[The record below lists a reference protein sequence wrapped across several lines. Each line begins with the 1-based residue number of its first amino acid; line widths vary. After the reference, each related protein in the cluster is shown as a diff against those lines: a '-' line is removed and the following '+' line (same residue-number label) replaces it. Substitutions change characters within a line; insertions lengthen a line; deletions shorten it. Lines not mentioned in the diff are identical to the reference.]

1 MIFDAD
7 ELARAIFFFED
18 GKLVPKEMYYSE
30 FEAVLDEYVPALEW
44 ANKNARA
51 VYVEV
56 DAGLNIRTA
65 VFFQLPFTRT
75 GAVDPNWNLPLGQLA
90 DNASYGPDLGAGPIK
105 LACTSQCPIHHY
117 RSFLWDPDLRKGK
130 GHLAH
135 LKKAVSENRLSLQ
148 FREPADEFT
157 FGSRKAA
164 IHSQEL
170 EQKLTQQLRREY
182 AQEFRDHM
190 AQLLKEQRLRV
201 STIDREK
208 ENVLEDLRRQHANQL
223 EEYRELLQ
231 ASERSLEE
239 EKQRNT
245 VLKDTI
251 EGQAKKLEGL
261 REYFEHKL
269 EQAQDSEFDELQA
282 LKENYGAELEAKVE
296 AATTELKELLGMK
309 EVELLYRNEREN
321 QLQQEIDS
329 LREENKGFVSN
340 SGDQL
345 LEKMMAKGI
354 SFVTYQPGAGH
365 ITVPVPEVS
374 RFLENPIAYA
384 AEYCGVRTTQYQA
397 WLDHY
402 QTPVCKATDTSG
414 AICGENLER
423 VESPTEFLIGKDDCC
438 ESHRQIKGVSKLKLA
453 GV

>member
-1 MIFDAD
+1 MIFDDD
-7 ELARAIFFFED
+7 ELARAIFFFEN

-30 FEAVLDEYVPALEW
+30 FEAVLDEYVPVLEW
-44 ANKNARA
+44 ANKNAKA
-51 VYVEV
+51 VYLEI
-56 DAGLNIRTA
+56 DSGLNIRTA

-75 GAVDPNWNLPLGQLA
+75 GAIDSNWNLPLGQLA
-90 DNASYGPDLGAGPIK
+90 DNASNGPDLGAGPIK
-105 LACTSQCPIHHY
+105 LACASQCPIHHY

-135 LKKAVSENRLSLQ
+135 LKKAVAENRLSLQ
-148 FREPADEFT
+148 FREPADEFS
-157 FGSRKAA
+157 FGSRRAMDTR
-164 IHSQEL
+164 EL

-208 ENVLEDLRRQHANQL
+208 ENALEELRRQHANQL

-231 ASERSLEE
+231 ARDKLLEE
-239 EKQRNT
+239 EKQRN
-245 VLKDTI
+245 VALKETM

-269 EQAQDSEFDELQA
+269 EQAQDQELDELQA
-282 LKENYGAELEAKVE
+282 LKENYEAELEAKVQ
-296 AATTELKELLGMK
+296 AATTELKELLNMK
-309 EVELLYRNEREN
+309 ELELHYRNERES
-321 QLQQEIDS
+321 QLQQEIGR
-329 LREENKGFVSN
+329 LREENREFVSN

-345 LEKMMAKGI
+345 LERMMARGI

-365 ITVPVPEVS
+365 ITVPVSEVS
-374 RFLENPIAYA
+374 RFLENPAAYA
-384 AEYCGVRTTQYQA
+384 AEYCGVKITQYQA

-402 QTPVCKATDTSG
+402 QTPVCKTRDESET
-414 AICGENLER
+414 ICGENLDR
-423 VESPTEFLIGKDDCC
+423 VDSPTEFLIGKDDCC
-438 ESHRQIKGVSKLKLA
+438 EKHRQIKGVSKLKLA